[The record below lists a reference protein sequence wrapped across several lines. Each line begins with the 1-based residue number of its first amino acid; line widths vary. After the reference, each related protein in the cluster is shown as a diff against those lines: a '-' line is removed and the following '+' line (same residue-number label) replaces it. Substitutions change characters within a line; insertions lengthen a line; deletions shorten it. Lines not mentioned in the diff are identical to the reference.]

1 MRKNQRMPTSIK
13 ELIHQI
19 STIGTNHYS
28 DSNLIL
34 KVRIMN
40 NVIFVS
46 MIMGLS
52 CVAIGLYE
60 GDVIYT
66 LVTFFVS
73 LIFLLCLFLVQKK
86 KIEPAWYIMLTVP
99 VLILTSLPLISDTVI
114 TIILYYI
121 VFQTLVFALFDKR
134 IIVVSFSIF
143 YTINALL
150 FLHFFYETHESGLIT
165 DNFFSTGANLII
177 GIFLEFLTLLIVL
190 AIREEQSKA
199 FQLKEA
205 TFKSIFENSPIG
217 VIVSHRKENTSKMIN
232 ERMALMFGYDID
244 TLSLKRISEITHP
257 EDKNIHQP
265 LYKQLLNGEIS
276 FFEIEKRYIHKSGN
290 ILWGRTAISLVR
302 DNKDIP
308 IYTVAMIQD
317 ITQHKEQ
324 EKRIHQLLEKLKTL
338 NTELEQTI
346 DERTKKLVKTNE
358 ELMRSN
364 QDLEQFAYA
373 ASHDLQEPLRMVGN
387 FVQLL
392 DRKYGDK
399 LDENGK
405 TYINFA
411 VEGVTRMSKLI
422 KSILEYSRSGRKE
435 AEARVADVQKII
447 EHKLLDLEQMIKDKN
462 AVISI
467 KQMPKEVVC
476 EPVQIGLVFYN
487 LIVNGLKFNKKEQP
501 TITIIC
507 KELEEH
513 WCFEVA
519 DNGIGI
525 ENIYKDKIFE
535 IFKRLNRRDEYDG
548 TGIGLALCK
557 KIVYRHKGKI
567 WFDSSLENGTTFYF
581 TIAKELHQN

>member
-28 DSNLIL
+28 YSNLIL

-232 ERMALMFGYDID
+232 ERMALMFG
-244 TLSLKRISEITHP
+244 
-257 EDKNIHQP
+257 
-265 LYKQLLNGEIS
+265 
-276 FFEIEKRYIHKSGN
+276 
-290 ILWGRTAISLVR
+290 
-302 DNKDIP
+302 
-308 IYTVAMIQD
+308 
-317 ITQHKEQ
+317 
-324 EKRIHQLLEKLKTL
+324 
-338 NTELEQTI
+338 
-346 DERTKKLVKTNE
+346 
-358 ELMRSN
+358 
-364 QDLEQFAYA
+364 
-373 ASHDLQEPLRMVGN
+373 
-387 FVQLL
+387 
-392 DRKYGDK
+392 
-399 LDENGK
+399 
-405 TYINFA
+405 
-411 VEGVTRMSKLI
+411 
-422 KSILEYSRSGRKE
+422 
-435 AEARVADVQKII
+435 
-447 EHKLLDLEQMIKDKN
+447 
-462 AVISI
+462 
-467 KQMPKEVVC
+467 
-476 EPVQIGLVFYN
+476 
-487 LIVNGLKFNKKEQP
+487 
-501 TITIIC
+501 
-507 KELEEH
+507 
-513 WCFEVA
+513 
-519 DNGIGI
+519 
-525 ENIYKDKIFE
+525 
-535 IFKRLNRRDEYDG
+535 
-548 TGIGLALCK
+548 
-557 KIVYRHKGKI
+557 
-567 WFDSSLENGTTFYF
+567 
-581 TIAKELHQN
+581 